1 MDSQPRYSEPKPREL
16 QLPLR
21 CDPVPLPRSPSKT
34 FAASHRANPNPT
46 LFRPASRVGCQD
58 IAFLYI
64 MQLGLSRG
72 WAKFLFGGPPGRS
85 GGRTRS
91 AGRTGLSPL
100 DHDPSTPDE
109 ADSEMS
115 DCLMSGSRAR
125 GSPPAAATRTSGGR
139 LGMP

>member
-34 FAASHRANPNPT
+34 FAPSHRANPNPT

-72 WAKFLFGGPPGRS
+72 WGRKIWRGLYGRWGGAS
-85 GGRTRS
+85 WDRT
-91 AGRTGLSPL
+91 
-100 DHDPSTPDE
+100 
-109 ADSEMS
+109 
-115 DCLMSGSRAR
+115 AR
-125 GSPPAAATRTSGGR
+125 QGDGDRRSPPRPMSVRAAARHTIEPVLDLSLIHISEPTR
-139 LGMP
+139 